1 MSYSPTGSYPTG
13 LTSPTDKRI
22 GDAFPIIEE
31 VYKHLPHLKYLAEN
45 ANSLVAKQIELRG
58 NTSLQSIEWAYQDTD
73 EWFTLIAFT
82 DLTGGIAIDDLI
94 NNLSQLL
101 NDAKTYINDQ
111 INQSQALAS
120 QTQIWAQYAVDNIH
134 RIGYDAPV
142 AYSAGLVVN
151 HHTFTVDYNG
161 VLYSPLP
168 SKIPFTTGA
177 WDPSKWTLVQNLLNQ
192 KNLLVFDTYVEAS
205 AAAATLPDGQTVEIL
220 SEDGQRTRRKVA
232 SGVLGAAVSAA
243 AVSILPSM
251 AALRS
256 APANPGAIYRIE
268 GSGEYRLDIT
278 DSTTPDNARDVL
290 VDTRGGRWK
299 LVTAGV
305 WGASG
310 SQFTQSVEHRF
321 YADKSG
327 AVRIGGSDPAP
338 LDDQRNYWRGLPS
351 GQSTNSWRDAI
362 GLASFSLGRNG
373 ASPAYLSGTFGHDCV
388 SYGVAGIAGGAGSAT
403 GDPDNPSAYSGYCS
417 FAYGK
422 NVIAFGEKSTAL
434 GEETR
439 SGSRGSLAAGIFSE
453 TGPNNS
459 TWPGGASDGIG
470 AVAVG
475 HRAKAFGDGA
485 AALGHNVTT
494 YGGALAI
501 GKGISDAKPM
511 EVPGGGL
518 GLGYKVTK
526 PTLQFT
532 EGSSETQGVMLER
545 GSRITYVN
553 KDANEVAGSQ
563 EYTDIENSGGG
574 GWARRV
580 WSILRDGVLT
590 PLFEMSAGG
599 NDTVPS
605 FKTRH
610 ENGRLGSNAMPWEYV
625 FVKYAPV
632 VTSDRRGKTVRAFD
646 PKWLDAVRLVE
657 YVCFTPKG
665 SDGPTVGVI
674 AQDVIVAFE
683 SVGASAFDCGVV
695 CGTEEGG
702 YSVNY
707 TALQC
712 LESAAARTR

>member
-1 MSYSPTGSYPTG
+1 MAI
-13 LTSPTDKRI
+13 LTIADLDNGKRDLETV
-22 GDAFPIIEE
+22 DA
-31 VYKHLPHLKYLAEN
+31 V
-45 ANSLVAKQIELRG
+45 ANSQSESATTRHGDNVLTLAGALRRLG
-58 NTSLQSIEWAYQDTD
+58 WA
-73 EWFTLIAFT
+73 
-82 DLTGGIAIDDLI
+82 
-94 NNLSQLL
+94 
-101 NDAKTYINDQ
+101 
-111 INQSQALAS
+111 
-120 QTQIWAQYAVDNIH
+120 
-134 RIGYDAPV
+134 APV
-142 AYSAGLVVN
+142 AYAPGI
-151 HHTFTVDYNG
+151 TVS
-161 VLYSPLP
+161 SPVTTVKKDGIVYRPDPAIL
-168 SKIPFTTGA
+168 PFTTAA
-177 WDPSKWTLVQNLLNQ
+177 WSPSQWRVVQSTSGGNE
-192 KNLLVFDTYVEAS
+192 LLVFGTLLEAE
-205 AAAATLPDGQTVEIL
+205 AAAAALPDRQTVEIL
-220 SEDGQRTRRKVA
+220 SEGGQRTRRKVA

-338 LDDQRNYWRGLPS
+338 LDDQRNYWRGLVNGPT
-351 GQSTNSWRDAI
+351 TNAWRAAI
-362 GLASFSLGRNG
+362 GQASFSFGRNG

-453 TGPNNS
+453 TGPNKS

-545 GSRITYVN
+545 GSRVTYVD
-553 KDANEVAGSQ
+553 KGADEVAGSQ

-580 WSILRDGVLT
+580 WSILRGGVLT

-599 NDTVPS
+599 TDTVPS

-610 ENGRLGSNAMPWEYV
+610 ANGRLGSNAMPWEYV

-632 VTSDRRGKTVRAFD
+632 ITSDRRGKTVRAFD

-665 SDGPTVGVI
+665 SDSPTVGVI